1 MVHLMALHL
10 VGLSVDLVQAFQFL
24 VSNRHYGAVARMEV
38 HANGI
43 VYDFEILQIGA
54 FRKLILAFHIYIVHQ
69 DVLVRT
75 YQREDAGTFY
85 SFFRLLLII
94 FRFCPLSGSQGGGG
108 CSCVRNWNYIG
119 IPVLCKMF
127 GGKRYEALESLYGGR
142 RQYISYRM
150 CKWMC

>member
-1 MVHLMALHL
+1 MMVHLMALHL
-10 VGLSVDLVQAFQFL
+10 IGFAVGLVQAFQLL
-24 VSNRHYGAVARMEV
+24 VGYRHYGAVARMEV

-94 FRFCPLSGSQGGGG
+94 FRFFPLSGGQGGGG
-108 CSCVRNWNYIG
+108 CFL
-119 IPVLCKMF
+119 IPLPSPSVL
-127 GGKRYEALESLYGGR
+127 
-142 RQYISYRM
+142 
-150 CKWMC
+150 

>member
-1 MVHLMALHL
+1 MVFIYGILDGALTALHL
-10 VGLSVDLVQAFQFL
+10 VGLAVGLVQAFQFL
-24 VSNRHYGAVARMEV
+24 VSNWHYSAVARMEV

-108 CSCVRNWNYIG
+108 CFTGAATSRI
-119 IPVLCKMF
+119 L
-127 GGKRYEALESLYGGR
+127 R
-142 RQYISYRM
+142 RSSSST
-150 CKWMC
+150 

>member
-1 MVHLMALHL
+1 MVYLMALHL
-10 VGLSVDLVQAFQFL
+10 VGLSVGLVQAFQFL

-85 SFFRLLLII
+85 LQLLSSVAYNLPI
-94 FRFCPLSGSQGGGG
+94 LSI
-108 CSCVRNWNYIG
+108 VR
-119 IPVLCKMF
+119 K
-127 GGKRYEALESLYGGR
+127 SGR
-142 RQYISYRM
+142 R
-150 CKWMC
+150 WLLF

>member
-1 MVHLMALHL
+1 MMVHLMALHL
-10 VGLSVDLVQAFQFL
+10 IGFAVGLVQAFQLL
-24 VSNRHYGAVARMEV
+24 VGYRHYGAVARMEV

-85 SFFRLLLII
+85 SFFRLLLISSDS
-94 FRFCPLSGSQGGGG
+94 FHCPE
-108 CSCVRNWNYIG
+108 VREAVVAFL
-119 IPVLCKMF
+119 IPLPSPSVL
-127 GGKRYEALESLYGGR
+127 
-142 RQYISYRM
+142 
-150 CKWMC
+150 

>member
-1 MVHLMALHL
+1 MVFIYGILDGALTALHL
-10 VGLSVDLVQAFQFL
+10 VGLAVGLVQAFQFL

-94 FRFCPLSGSQGGGG
+94 FR
-108 CSCVRNWNYIG
+108 RMAN
-119 IPVLCKMF
+119 PVLTETSFIKTDFTTCSI
-127 GGKRYEALESLYGGR
+127 KRKETAMELKK
-142 RQYISYRM
+142 QPPPP
-150 CKWMC
+150 

>member
-54 FRKLILAFHIYIVHQ
+54 FRKLILAFIYTSYIRMYLSVPISGKMPAPS
-69 DVLVRT
+69 T
-75 YQREDAGTFY
+75 A
-85 SFFRLLLII
+85 SFVCCL
-94 FRFCPLSGSQGGGG
+94 
-108 CSCVRNWNYIG
+108 
-119 IPVLCKMF
+119 
-127 GGKRYEALESLYGGR
+127 
-142 RQYISYRM
+142 
-150 CKWMC
+150 